1 MNIDAVISAY
11 RRYARIYDVLFGPVM
26 APGRH
31 GVVDALD
38 CRPGDHVLEVGVG
51 TGLSLP
57 LYPEFAKVT
66 GIDVSR
72 EMLARAE
79 SRIAREGLDN
89 VSVAEMDAE
98 NMEFPD
104 QQFDKVV
111 AMYVVSVVPDPVR
124 LIEEMRRVCK
134 PGGDIFIVNHFR
146 SRHPLLRTGETLLS
160 PLSKLAG
167 FRPDMDLD
175 GLVDRT
181 GLEVIDIRSTNAF
194 GYWKLI
200 RCRNTVATPT
210 VAIDDQGEM
219 ARRESA

>member
-31 GVVDALD
+31 GVLDALD

-57 LYPEFAKVT
+57 LYPESVKVT

-79 SRIAREGLDN
+79 RRIAAEGLNN

-98 NMEFPD
+98 NMTYAD
-104 QQFDKVV
+104 QGFDKVV
-111 AMYVVSVVPDPVR
+111 AMYVVSVVPDPARVVD
-124 LIEEMRRVCK
+124 EMRRVCK

-146 SRHPLLRTGETLLS
+146 SRNPLLRAVETLLA
-160 PLSKLAG
+160 PFSKLAG

-175 GLVDRT
+175 EFVART
-181 GLEVIDIRSTNAF
+181 GLEVVDIRSTNAF

-200 RCRNTVATPT
+200 RCRNVMAVTVPSGHGD
-210 VAIDDQGEM
+210 VASP
-219 ARRESA
+219 ESA